1 MIAPT
6 NPTIVMTV
14 SGFISGLCT
23 GQSLVQ
29 TRINRFP
36 EAGLRAEAHHHLAR
50 TKGIISRMVMAKI
63 AAIQYIGLL
72 CCQVLA
78 PRA

>member
-36 EAGLRAEAHHHLAR
+36 EAGLRAESHHHLAR
-50 TKGIISRMVMAKI
+50 TKGIISRMVMARI